1 MMGIQVRAA
10 RLVDLPGVAAAL
22 QDSFSDKLRVIFSR
36 DPSKVR
42 ALIEASY
49 TGPIQR
55 GYDGILVAERDG
67 RIVGT
72 VVLEPIYYTTRETR
86 NFENL
91 AVRELGMPRM
101 LFSSF
106 MLWLLG
112 HTPDP
117 GEAHISDLGVI
128 PDYQGQG
135 VGSLLL
141 DHAETWARE
150 RGRDSLTLWV
160 AGGNARAIHVYQK
173 AGLKIDHSRTSL
185 MTLLT
190 LGIRQWHFMVK
201 PLKESI
207 ALPDTEEVV
216 RLSSTVSQE
225 S

>member
-22 QDSFSDKLRVIFSR
+22 QDSFSDKMEIIFSR

-42 ALIEASY
+42 SLIEASY

-72 VVLEPIYYTTRETR
+72 LVLEPIYYTTRETR

-101 LFSSF
+101 LWTSF
-106 MLWLLG
+106 MLWLIG
-112 HTPDP
+112 HTPEP
-117 GEAHISDLGVI
+117 GEAYISDLGVI

-135 VGSLLL
+135 VGQLLL

-150 RGRDSLTLWV
+150 RGRDRLTLWV

-173 AGLKIDHSRTSL
+173 AGLKTARSRSSILT
-185 MTLLT
+185 MLT
-190 LGIRQWHFMVK
+190 LRIRQWHFMAK
-201 PLKESI
+201 DLKEPE
-207 ALPDTEEVV
+207 PDPEEIVL
-216 RLSSTVSQE
+216 LSSTASR
-225 S
+225 

>member
-22 QDSFSDKLRVIFSR
+22 QDSFSDKLRIIFSR

-55 GYDGILVAERDG
+55 GYDGVLVAERDG

-72 VVLEPIYYTTRETR
+72 AVLEPIYYTTRETR

-101 LFSSF
+101 LWTSF
-106 MLWLLG
+106 MLWLIG
-112 HTPDP
+112 HTPEP
-117 GEAHISDLGVI
+117 GEAYIGDLGVI

-135 VGSLLL
+135 VGQLLL

-150 RGRDSLTLWV
+150 HGRDSLTLWV
-160 AGGNARAIHVYQK
+160 AAGNARAIHVYEK
-173 AGLKIDHSRTSL
+173 AGMKLVRKRSSALT
-185 MTLLT
+185 MVT
-190 LGIRQWHFMVK
+190 LGIRQWHFMSK
-201 PLKESI
+201 ALKE
-207 ALPDTEEVV
+207 PQPEPEEVV
-216 RLSSTVSQE
+216 RFGSTMSE
-225 S
+225 EA